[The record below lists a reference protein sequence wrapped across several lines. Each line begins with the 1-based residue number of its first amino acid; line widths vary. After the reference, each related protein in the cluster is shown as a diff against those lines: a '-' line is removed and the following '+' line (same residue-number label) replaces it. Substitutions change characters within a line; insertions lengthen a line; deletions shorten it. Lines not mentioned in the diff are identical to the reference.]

1 VHPDSVPHSF
11 FARVGER
18 LARRARLVLVVSGAL
33 LAAAG
38 WYGSSVALH
47 LSASGLEVPGSES
60 DRETQEAAGRFG
72 VGSADVLLLYRNA
85 NGSVRDA
92 TFASRIIDALDPVLA
107 DPGVLSATTPYDTGK
122 PELVSRDGREMLAI
136 LSLAGKTRDKLVAF
150 RRIESTLRSVPL
162 PAELQIG
169 GHVPFTLRVQEI
181 AHRDAARAER
191 LALPF
196 ALLLAFWFFR
206 SPLAA
211 LLPIAIGALSLAG
224 SAALARVASSYTE
237 ISIFA
242 MNVGAF
248 LGLGLSIDY
257 ALLFVQRFREE
268 LSSGRDVQAAVAAT
282 LESAGRAV
290 WVSGTTVALS
300 LAALLPVPIP
310 ILHSVAIAGVVV
322 VGSALFSALVMLP
335 ALLAVLGRNLDRWS
349 IGAPRVNVKPSR
361 FWRAVGE
368 LSMRHPIG
376 AVAGTTAL
384 LLTLASPA
392 LRLRS
397 TIPDARGLPPG
408 TEVRRVDEALADPA
422 RFDPAGASAIPI
434 VAKTIGPPLRFDN
447 VGRLHAFAAQLANLP
462 GVEAVRSPFVRL
474 DADRLSASEIQ
485 REKSREP
492 MASLL
497 QRTVDGNASLL
508 VAESST
514 SWRSTQSARTVAA
527 IRALP
532 RNGLEVEV
540 GGPTAQMVDTLQ
552 TLRRYAPLAL
562 LLVAGCNFL
571 ILLVAFG
578 SLALPIKAVLMN
590 LLSIG
595 ASYGVLVW
603 VFQDG
608 HGASGLGFEPL
619 DGIEPT
625 IPLVMFAVV
634 FGLSMDYE
642 VFLLSR
648 IREEW
653 QRSRDNSASV
663 IEGIARTGRII
674 TSAALILLVVV
685 GAFVAGDLVYIK
697 QIGLGIAAA
706 IAIDVTLVRAL
717 LVPAT
722 MQLLG
727 QWNWW
732 APRWL
737 QSSPS
742 PWGERGGSTPRTR
755 PKPAMCHQHSNES

>member
-1 VHPDSVPHSF
+1 MHADAAPNSF
-11 FARVGER
+11 VARVGDW
-18 LARRARLVLVVSGAL
+18 LARRACLVLLVSGVL

-38 WYGSSVALH
+38 WYGSNVSSY
-47 LSASGLEVPGSES
+47 LSAAGLEAPGSES
-60 DRETQEAAGRFG
+60 DREMQDAANRFG
-72 VGSADVLLLYRNA
+72 VASADVLLLYRNA
-85 NGSVRDA
+85 DGSVRNA

-107 DPGVLSATTPYDTGK
+107 DPGVLGATTLYDTGK
-122 PELVSRDGREMLAI
+122 RELVSRDGRETLAT
-136 LSLAGKTRDKLVAF
+136 LSLAGDAGDKLATF
-150 RRIESTLRSVPL
+150 RRIEPKLRAL
-162 PAELQIG
+162 PPPVELQIG
-169 GHVPFTLRVQEI
+169 GHIAFTLRVQEI
-181 AHRDAARAER
+181 AHRDAVAAER
-191 LALPF
+191 LALPV

-211 LLPIAIGALSLAG
+211 SLPIAIGALALAG
-224 SAALARVASSYTE
+224 SAALARIASSFTE

-268 LSSGRDVQAAVAAT
+268 LSRGREVRAAVSAT
-282 LESAGRAV
+282 FDTAGRAV
-290 WVSGTTVALS
+290 WVSGTAVALS
-300 LAALLPVPIP
+300 LGALLAVPLP
-310 ILHSVAIAGVVV
+310 ILHSVAIAGVLVV
-322 VGSALFSALVMLP
+322 ASALFGALVMLP
-335 ALLAVLGRNLDRWS
+335 ALLAVVGRGVDRWS
-349 IGAPRVNVKPSR
+349 IGAARTNASPSPL
-361 FWRAVGE
+361 WRHVGE
-368 LSMRHPIG
+368 FSMRHPIG
-376 AVAGTTAL
+376 AVACCMAI

-392 LRLRS
+392 LRFRI

-408 TEVRRVDEALADPA
+408 TEVRRVDEALADA
-422 RFDPAGASAIPI
+422 GRFDPGGASTIPI
-434 VAKTIGPPLRFDN
+434 VAKSTGAALRLDN
-447 VGRLHAFAAQLANLP
+447 LSQLHGFTARVASVP
-462 GVEAVRSPFVRL
+462 GVRVVSSPFERL
-474 DADRLSASEIQ
+474 DPDRLSPAEIS
-485 REKSREP
+485 REESREP
-492 MASLL
+492 TASLVR
-497 QRTVDGNASLL
+497 RTVDGNATLL
-508 VAESST
+508 IAESSNP
-514 SWRSTQSARTVAA
+514 WRSTQSAQTVAA

-532 RNGLEVEV
+532 RDRLEVEV
-540 GGPTAQMVDTLQ
+540 GGATAQMVDTLHSI
-552 TLRRYAPLAL
+552 RAYAPLAL

-571 ILLVAFG
+571 ILLIAFE

-608 HGASGLGFEPL
+608 HGARWLGFERL
-619 DGIEPT
+619 DGIDPT

-653 QRSRDNSASV
+653 LGRRDNSVSV
-663 IEGIARTGRII
+663 IEGIARTGRTI

-685 GAFVAGDLVYIK
+685 GAFVAGDLIYVK

-706 IAIDVTLVRAL
+706 IAIDVTLVRAV

-727 QWNWW
+727 EWNWW

-737 QSSPS
+737 KSSPL
-742 PWGERGGSTPRTR
+742 RALTR
-755 PKPAMCHQHSNES
+755 WLVPSQSRS